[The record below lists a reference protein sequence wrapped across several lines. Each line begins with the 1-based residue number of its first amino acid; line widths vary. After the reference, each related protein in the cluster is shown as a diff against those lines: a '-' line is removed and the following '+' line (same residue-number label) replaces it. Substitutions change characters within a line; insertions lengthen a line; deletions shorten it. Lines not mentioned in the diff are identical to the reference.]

1 MPGVVWNAEGSKA
14 SALPAALTVL
24 AFMAGGAAATELLT
38 PTQRFEFEQWAQKHC
53 PADTVVWVNAR
64 SDIYNS
70 SAERWY
76 GRTTGGAFVCKLEA
90 EKAGYRAKSP
100 L

>member
-1 MPGVVWNAEGSKA
+1 MTSPCANIRLGAA
-14 SALPAALTVL
+14 AAALTL
-24 AFMAGGAAATELLT
+24 FAFVAAGAAATQPLVA
-38 PTQRFEFEQWAQKHC
+38 TQRFAFEQWAQKHC
-53 PADTVVWVNAR
+53 PADTVVWVNVR

-76 GRTTGGAFVCKLEA
+76 GRTSGGAFVCKLEA

>member
-1 MPGVVWNAEGSKA
+1 VSIPRAEIGYRA
-14 SALPAALTVL
+14 MAAAGTIL
-24 AFMAGGAAATELLT
+24 AFVACGAAAAEPLA
-38 PTQRFEFEQWAQKHC
+38 PIQRFQFELWAQRHC

-64 SDIYNS
+64 SEIYNS

-76 GRTTGGAFVCKLEA
+76 GRTAGGAFVCKLEA